1 MRSNASVAGHPLHA
15 ILVAIPIGLWT
26 FALVEDAAAYFVAD
40 PLPWKMVA
48 LYCIGGGIAGGVLA
62 AITGLIDYAGI
73 PSPHVKRV
81 ATFHMVINSIALA
94 LYAGSFFLRWRAPAV
109 QEMAVPPV
117 ILSTAGFL
125 LVGVGGWLG
134 GELVY
139 RLGVGVDEAKE
150 GEPATRKRAQ
160 H

>member
-26 FALVEDAAAYFVAD
+26 FALVADIAAHFVDD
-40 PLPWKMVA
+40 PLAWKMVA

-62 AITGLIDYAGI
+62 AITGIIDYTGI

-81 ATFHMVINSIALA
+81 ATFHMVVNTIALI
-94 LYAGSFFLRWRAPAV
+94 LYAASFLLRWRAPAV
-109 QEMAVPPV
+109 QEMALLPV

-125 LVGVGGWLG
+125 LVGLGGWLG

-139 RLGVGVDEAKE
+139 RLGVGVDEVKE
-150 GEPATRKRAQ
+150 GEPATRKREQ
-160 H
+160 P